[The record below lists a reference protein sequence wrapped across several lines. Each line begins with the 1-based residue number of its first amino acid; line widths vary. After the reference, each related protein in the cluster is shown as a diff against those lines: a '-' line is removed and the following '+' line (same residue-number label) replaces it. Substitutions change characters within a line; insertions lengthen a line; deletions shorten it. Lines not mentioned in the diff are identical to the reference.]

1 MTTSASSSPQV
12 IVTLTRIAP
21 AGAPKGVRVSGRVAG
36 LDGTPPSSRW
46 IVFQSLVDQEP
57 SRGMP
62 AQRFGEAPL
71 HTDGTFEIDNVMP
84 GTYNIG
90 VLPAT
95 VPLAAPTLVVPDDG
109 LENAEVSFTPP
120 ALPTQ

>member
-1 MTTSASSSPQV
+1 
-12 IVTLTRIAP
+12 
-21 AGAPKGVRVSGRVAG
+21 
-36 LDGTPPSSRW
+36 
-46 IVFQSLVDQEP
+46 
-57 SRGMP
+57 MP
-62 AQRFGEAPL
+62 AQRFGEAHL
-71 HTDGTFEIDNVMP
+71 RTDGTFEIDNVMP